1 MPDAPIGQSLFEWLS
16 GLAVLLVSGAFGF
29 VMRRLGQEAQDR
41 GAGIDKLME
50 QHRLAALEIWRAIE
64 AQRDMFQAHRGDMLQ
79 NSVTKADLA
88 AMEQRVAAKMDR
100 METRLT
106 VLADRGSLRADGDN

>member
-16 GLAVLLVSGAFGF
+16 GIAMFVASSALGF
-29 VMRRLGQEAQDR
+29 VVHRLGQEAQDR
-41 GAGIDKLME
+41 TASIDKLAE